1 MQRFEGNAA
10 YDLSNFDDSL
20 QRQPKIDEV
29 IAPRP
34 QIVKRQKKS
43 KAQLKREARTT
54 NAKAF
59 RVIGIICFLLLA
71 FGILIMG
78 RAQLTEKS
86 DQLAKMEKQLS
97 IAQSENT
104 RLNMELDSRVS
115 LNNVETYARD
125 VLGMAKQEKYQI
137 EYVDLSIGNKLV
149 LSEDQKDKGFFQ
161 TLSEKVSEFL
171 AYIF

>member
-1 MQRFEGNAA
+1 MQRFKGNTA
-10 YDLSNFDDSL
+10 YDLSNFDDSI
-20 QRQPKIDEV
+20 QRQSQIDEV

-34 QIVKRQKKS
+34 QIVKKQKKS
-43 KAQLKREARTT
+43 KAQLKREARAA

-59 RVIGIICFLLLA
+59 RVVSITCFLLLA

-86 DQLAKMEKQLS
+86 DQLAKLEKQLS

-115 LNNVETYARD
+115 LDNVETYARD
-125 VLGMAKQEKYQI
+125 ILGMAKQEKYQI

-149 LSEDQKDKGFFQ
+149 LSENQKDKGFFQ

>member
-59 RVIGIICFLLLA
+59 RVIGITCFLLLA

>member
-1 MQRFEGNAA
+1 MQNAKGNIA

-20 QRQPKIDEV
+20 QRQPKTDEV

-34 QIVKRQKKS
+34 QIVKRQKKPQE
-43 KAQLKREARTT
+43 QLKHEARVT

-59 RVIGIICFLLLA
+59 RIVSITCFLFVA
-71 FGILIMG
+71 FGVLIMG

-86 DQLAKMEKQLS
+86 DQLARMERQLS

-104 RLNMELDSRVS
+104 RLNMELDARIS
-115 LNNVETYARD
+115 LDNVETYARD

-137 EYVDLSIGNKLV
+137 EYVDLSIENKLV

-161 TLSEKVSEFL
+161 TLGEKVSEFF